1 MEAITE
7 KLAQIIQEQD
17 ELEAKIAKL
26 REQYEQELK
35 ALVHK
40 RAVLSEA
47 AAILGVSLPET
58 TAEPSGIVAAIDAK
72 GNTQRWPITIGN
84 AIEKALLEAGQPM
97 SLDQILKAIEKF
109 GVYPN
114 RNSLR
119 GTLSQDARFDRDGIG
134 IYKLKSQASEV
145 AEVTVQEANSE
156 VLG

>member
-1 MEAITE
+1 
-7 KLAQIIQEQD
+7 
-17 ELEAKIAKL
+17 
-26 REQYEQELK
+26 
-35 ALVHK
+35 
-40 RAVLSEA
+40 
-47 AAILGVSLPET
+47 
-58 TAEPSGIVAAIDAK
+58 
-72 GNTQRWPITIGN
+72 
-84 AIEKALLEAGQPM
+84 M